1 MPRGD
6 GTGPRGQGPGKGRG
20 MWVKAAVAVVKA
32 VEAEALEVV
41 LRQDRVDIV
50 SVPTAVKEQS
60 MNWGTPVMNR
70 NVLSAELL

>member
-20 MWVKAAVAVVKA
+20 MWVKAVVAK
-32 VEAEALEVV
+32 ALEVV
-41 LRQDRVDIV
+41 LQQDRVDIV

-70 NVLSAELL
+70 NVPSAELL